1 MVNPLHGALLIGVLA
16 MDAATARAVHPSPD
30 AAPVD
35 PPQRP
40 QLDAGRIRDIV
51 LARVATAGRVLTR
64 AELARELWH
73 IVSHL
78 IALADWSAMLDR
90 DLGAL
95 ADAGLCEAKPV
106 AVSVTEAGRKRAA
119 LVLGVDAL
127 PKTWN
132 EARATRIVAKAL
144 AMDGQPARRLKILL
158 KADGLRAAIV
168 QHAFKLKVRGVPTPA
183 RIRSQLAKLALSRA
197 FGNTLPAGLDGRS
210 GLSAKAGRNL
220 AGRLAHPPRD
230 FATDS
235 RLIAALATE
244 HAGAQKADFESLQ
257 IALLRRYVTRGTFA
271 PAAPPAK
278 VARTRSKIAAVAP
291 VKAIVPAPKTAPVD
305 MIAAQAPTPPM
316 PSPSAAAQK
325 PARPD
330 FKTFVER
337 VRVLATAVAEGWPG
351 NRKAFVSKVW
361 GQVRA
366 SHPEWQVSEVE
377 FKAMLA
383 EAHRA
388 GEIVLAHADLK
399 DQRAIADIQASAIAY
414 KNTIFHYVRVD

>member
-1 MVNPLHGALLIGVLA
+1 

-30 AAPVD
+30 VASAGS
-35 PPQRP
+35 PPQP

-64 AELARELWH
+64 AELARDLWP

-78 IALADWSAMLDR
+78 ISLADWSAMLDR

-95 ADAGLCEAKPV
+95 ADAGLCDAKPV

-119 LVLGVDAL
+119 LVLGVDVL
-127 PKTWN
+127 PRTWN
-132 EARATRIVAKAL
+132 EARATRIVAKVL

-168 QHAFKLKVRGVPTPA
+168 QHAFKLKVRGVPTPV

-197 FGNTLPAGLDGRS
+197 FGNTLPAGFDGRS

-235 RLIAALATE
+235 RLISALATE
-244 HAGAQKADFESLQ
+244 HAGAHKADFESLQ
-257 IALLRRYVTRGTFA
+257 IALLRRYVTRGAMVSPPT
-271 PAAPPAK
+271 PAK
-278 VARTRSKIAAVAP
+278 VARSRARIVAVPSAKTIVAAPAAAARDTAAP
-291 VKAIVPAPKTAPVD
+291 QAHTPPPPSPV
-305 MIAAQAPTPPM
+305 PTPV
-316 PSPSAAAQK
+316 AAASK

-330 FKTFVER
+330 FRTFVDR

-351 NRKAFVSKVW
+351 NRKAFVSRVW
-361 GQVRA
+361 SQVHA
-366 SHPEWQVSEVE
+366 SHPEWHVSEVE

-388 GEIVLAHADLK
+388 GEIVLANADLK

>member
-1 MVNPLHGALLIGVLA
+1 
-16 MDAATARAVHPSPD
+16 MDAATARAVHPISEST
-30 AAPVD
+30 PVD
-35 PPQRP
+35 TPPRP

-64 AELARELWH
+64 AELARDLWP
-73 IVSHL
+73 IVSH
-78 IALADWSAMLDR
+78 ACTSTDWAAMLDR

-95 ADAGLCEAKPV
+95 ADAGLCDAKPV

-127 PKTWN
+127 PRTWD

-144 AMDGQPARRLKILL
+144 AIDGQPARRLKILL

-168 QHAFKLKVRGVPTPA
+168 IHAFKLKVRGVPTPA
-183 RIRSQLAKLALSRA
+183 RIRSQLAKLALSQA

-230 FATDS
+230 FATDN
-235 RLIAALATE
+235 RLITALATE
-244 HAGAQKADFESLQ
+244 YAGAQKADFESLQ
-257 IALLRRYVTRGTFA
+257 MALLRRYVTRGPFV
-271 PAAPPAK
+271 PLAAPAK
-278 VARTRSKIAAVAP
+278 VARNRARIAAVAP
-291 VKAIVPAPKTAPVD
+291 VRAVDPAPTAVKEKLVQ
-305 MIAAQAPTPPM
+305 QAPTTPAA
-316 PSPSAAAQK
+316 SPRIPAQN
-325 PARPD
+325 PVRPD

-337 VRVLATAVAEGWPG
+337 VRVLATTVAEGWPG

-361 GQVRA
+361 GQVRS

-388 GEIVLAHADLK
+388 GEIVLANADLK

-414 KNTIFHYVRVD
+414 KNAIFHYVRVD